1 MISYG
6 GRRTSMA
13 VFEEIAEGLG
23 GSLGMLGT
31 GVALLVLAPTLLPIV
46 GRALKPVTVAML
58 QSGIVGYRRL
68 GETTRELLA
77 EARAELEADA
87 RR

>member
-1 MISYG
+1 
-6 GRRTSMA
+6 MA
-13 VFEEIAEGLG
+13 IVEELAEGLG
-23 GSLGMLGT
+23 GSLGVLGT
-31 GVALLVLAPTLLPIV
+31 GVGLMVLAPTLLPIV
-46 GRALKPVTVAML
+46 GRALRPVTVAML

-68 GETTRELLA
+68 GDATRELLA

>member
-1 MISYG
+1 
-6 GRRTSMA
+6 MA
-13 VFEEIAEGLG
+13 VIEEIAEGLG
-23 GSLGMLGT
+23 GSLGVLGA
-31 GVALLVLAPTLLPIV
+31 GVGVLLFAPTLLPIV
-46 GRALKPVTVAML
+46 GRAIRPVTVAML

-68 GETTRELLA
+68 GEATSELLA